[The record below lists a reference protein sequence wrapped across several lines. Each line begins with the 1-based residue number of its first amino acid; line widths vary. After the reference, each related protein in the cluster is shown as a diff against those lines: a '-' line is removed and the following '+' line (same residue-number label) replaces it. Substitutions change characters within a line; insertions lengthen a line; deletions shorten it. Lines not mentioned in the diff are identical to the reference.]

1 MRNDLTILFI
11 TITIASLLLVIAFL
25 LIASIF
31 RRFRHERQYRHLDE
45 LRLLYRDRL
54 AIARASD
61 GIAGQAESFRAAPGS
76 LAWRA
81 VEEVLFAVT
90 AEGTDGEVRTLFQ
103 RLGYVTYYE
112 ERLGARNVLIKASA
126 IDKLG
131 RMHGPSST
139 AKLLPLLDHQDPEIL
154 SVTVRALSRLGAQE
168 GLMAIVERL
177 SVLLGRSLVTRK
189 TIETALLNFGEA
201 AMPELLD
208 YRADLADP
216 WIMSCV
222 LETLSHLPPDAR
234 SARMAADQLA
244 SPNPE
249 VRSKALKVLGRDRSL
264 APEQLSGLVLPLL
277 DDPVWFV
284 RLQAAKSA
292 GMLVLK
298 PAAHKLGKLL
308 LDTNW
313 HVRSETALALTR
325 FGDDA
330 IEVFLDA
337 IVTDDVY
344 VRENICEELER
355 SGFCDRL
362 IRNLSGDE
370 GPLRARS
377 REVLTAMHRLG
388 FSIPLEEYVMNGT
401 DGRILQELRTLLAEG
416 RTA

>member
-1 MRNDLTILFI
+1 MRNDLMILII

-25 LIASIF
+25 LIASVF
-31 RRFRHERQYRHLDE
+31 RRFRHDRQYRQLDE
-45 LRLLYRDRL
+45 LRLSYRDRL
-54 AIARASD
+54 TTALTSG
-61 GIAGQAESFRAAPGS
+61 GIAGWAESFCAAPGS

-81 VEEVLFAVT
+81 VEDVLFTFMAD
-90 AEGTDGEVRTLFQ
+90 GTDGETRSLFQ

-112 ERLGARNVLIKASA
+112 ERLAARNVLVKASA

-131 RMHGPSST
+131 RMNCSSST
-139 AKLLPLLDHQDPEIL
+139 AKLLPMLDHQDPEIL
-154 SVTVRALSRLGAQE
+154 SVTVRALSRLGAKE
-168 GLMAIVERL
+168 GMLAIVGHL
-177 SVLLGRSLVTRK
+177 PVLLGRSLVTRK
-189 TIETALLNFGEA
+189 TMETALLNFGEA
-201 AMPELLD
+201 AMPALLE
-208 YRADLADP
+208 YRAELADP

-234 SARMAADQLA
+234 SARLAADQLT
-244 SPNPE
+244 SPNAE
-249 VRSKALKVLGRDRSL
+249 VRSKALKVLGRARSL
-264 APEQLSGLVLPLL
+264 SPEHLSGLVLPLF

-292 GMLVLK
+292 GMLASK
-298 PAAHKLGKLL
+298 AAARELGKLL
-308 LDTNW
+308 FDKNW

-337 IVTDDVY
+337 IMTNDAF

-362 IRNLSGDE
+362 IRNLGDDE

-377 REVLTAMHRLG
+377 REVLKAMHRLG
-388 FSIPLEEYVMNGT
+388 FSIPLEEYALNGE
-401 DGRILQELRTLLAEG
+401 DGRIRQELRGLLSDG

>member
-1 MRNDLTILFI
+1 MRNDLMILII

-31 RRFRHERQYRHLDE
+31 RRFSHDRQYRQLDE
-45 LRLLYRDRL
+45 LRLFYRDRL
-54 AIARASD
+54 SMALASG
-61 GIAGQAESFRAAPGS
+61 GIAGLAESFCAAPGS
-76 LAWRA
+76 MAWRA
-81 VEEVLFAVT
+81 VEDVLFAVM
-90 AEGTDGEVRTLFQ
+90 ADGKDEEARLLFQ

-112 ERLGARNVLIKASA
+112 ERLAARNVLVKASA

-131 RMHGPSST
+131 RMCCSSST
-139 AKLLPLLDHQDPEIL
+139 AKLLPILDHQDPEIL
-154 SVTVRALSRLGAQE
+154 SVTVRALSRIGAKE
-168 GLMAIVERL
+168 GMLAIVERL
-177 SVLLGRSLVTRK
+177 PVLLGRSLVTRK
-189 TIETALLNFGEA
+189 TMETALLNFGEA
-201 AMPELLD
+201 AMLPLLE
-208 YRADLADP
+208 YRAELADP

-234 SARMAADQLA
+234 SARLAADQLT

-249 VRSKALKVLGRDRSL
+249 VRSKALKVLGRARALS
-264 APEQLSGLVLPLL
+264 PEHLSGLVLPLF

-292 GMLVLK
+292 GMLASK
-298 PAAHKLGKLL
+298 AAAGELGKLL
-308 LDTNW
+308 FDKNW

-337 IVTDDVY
+337 IMTDDPY

-362 IRNLSGDE
+362 IRNLGGDE

-377 REVLTAMHRLG
+377 REVLKAMHRLG
-388 FSIPLEEYVMNGT
+388 FSIPLEEYAMNSE
-401 DGRILQELRTLLAEG
+401 DGRIRQELRSLLSDG
-416 RTA
+416 GTS